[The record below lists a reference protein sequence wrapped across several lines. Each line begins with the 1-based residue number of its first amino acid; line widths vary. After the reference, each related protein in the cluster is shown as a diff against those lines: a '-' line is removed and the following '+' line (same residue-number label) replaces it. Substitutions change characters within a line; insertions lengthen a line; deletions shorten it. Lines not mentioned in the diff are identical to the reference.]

1 MLQLP
6 NQRQTSKVLIM
17 QHATWRETARKHDN
31 QQTLPEVTQIVWGT
45 WQGGNR
51 VGCNMAFV
59 CRTIAASS
67 GSYVLG
73 CFAFVF
79 ANLLTSVQVFFFP
92 LKANHKSRFHY
103 LSSYQNQTLFFSYLA
118 TQNNLKLYR
127 YFVFLY
133 SLRIQGGSWA
143 LGQLPKRKHGGK
155 SLEQEEF
162 QREFSADPTVRV
174 GGPNKASV
182 YVKHTHT
189 SFSVCLIR
197 LTWQSRYNCL
207 HTQEF

>member
-1 MLQLP
+1 
-6 NQRQTSKVLIM
+6 M

-79 ANLLTSVQVFFFP
+79 ANLLTSVQVFFFL
-92 LKANHKSRFHY
+92 LKQIIKVGFIIFH
-103 LSSYQNQTLFFSYLA
+103 LTRIKLFFSA
-118 TQNNLKLYR
+118 
-127 YFVFLY
+127 
-133 SLRIQGGSWA
+133 
-143 LGQLPKRKHGGK
+143 
-155 SLEQEEF
+155 
-162 QREFSADPTVRV
+162 
-174 GGPNKASV
+174 
-182 YVKHTHT
+182 
-189 SFSVCLIR
+189 
-197 LTWQSRYNCL
+197 TWQHRII
-207 HTQEF
+207 